1 MGTFGPILGAGE
13 QNIGGHGPTPSLPDS
28 IGAGLE
34 TCNQSCEG
42 GWEGRVG
49 TQPEDPRS
57 D

>member
-1 MGTFGPILGAGE
+1 MGTFGPILGAGK

-49 TQPEDPRS
+49 TQPEDSRS